1 MREANAF
8 VVTALAILVG
18 LLFGALLIIVT
29 TPQLLH
35 SWAGFFS
42 HPWATIR
49 LNAIV
54 IWGAIE
60 LLFTGGVF
68 DPRAVWAAIQHP
80 SDANWATAVTP
91 IAGSISYATPLILA
105 GLGLAVGFR
114 TNLFN
119 IGGQGQ
125 LIGGAILA
133 TYVGFTVTAPP
144 VVLVSLEIVAGL
156 VGGLVIASVA
166 GVLKAFTGAHEVI
179 VTMMMNYVMY
189 SFLGYLVFL
198 DGFKKPGES
207 QGISKSIVLAG
218 QLPNLLGFLHS
229 SLVQLNL
236 GFVIAL
242 VAVGV
247 VSWLLNR
254 STLGFQLQ
262 LVGANP
268 EAARTAGVSSR
279 RIIIVALGISGA
291 LVGLAGMVQ
300 VSGTDIFLGT
310 APPGGTIGFDAIV
323 VALLG
328 RNRPLGVLAAAFLF
342 GILDAGGHQVQTIS
356 STNIDY
362 SISLVIQA
370 VIVFCVATPALIVGL
385 FRLKTPATAR
395 AALASRGW
403 TG

>member
-8 VVTALAILVG
+8 VVTGLAIAVG
-18 LLFGALLIIVT
+18 LLFGSLLIIVT
-29 TPQLLH
+29 TPELQH
-35 SWAGFFS
+35 AWAGFFS

-80 SDANWATAVTP
+80 TNANWTTAVSP
-91 IAGSISYATPLILA
+91 ISSSLTYATPLILA

-133 TYVGFTVTAPP
+133 TYVGFTVNAPP
-144 VVLVSLEIVAGL
+144 VALVSLEILAGM
-156 VGGLVIASVA
+156 VGGLIIASVA
-166 GVLKAFTGAHEVI
+166 GILKAFTGAHEVI

-198 DGFKKPGES
+198 NGFKKPGES
-207 QGISKSIVLAG
+207 NGVSQSIVLAG
-218 QLPNLLGFLHS
+218 QLPKLLGFLNG
-229 SLVQLNL
+229 SLQVNL

-242 VAVGV
+242 VAVAI
-247 VSWLLNR
+247 VSWLMNH
-254 STLGFQLQ
+254 STLGFELQ

-268 EAARTAGVSSR
+268 EAARTAGVSAR
-279 RIIIVALGISGA
+279 RIIILAMCISGA

-300 VSGTDIFLGT
+300 VSGIEVSLTS
-310 APPGGTIGFDAIV
+310 APPGATIGFDAIV

-328 RNRPLGVLAAAFLF
+328 RNRPMGVLAAALLF
-342 GILDAGGHQVQTIS
+342 GILDAGGHQVQIYS
-356 STNIDY
+356 ATNIDY

-370 VIVFCVATPALIVGL
+370 VIVFCVATPALIVAL
-385 FRLKTPATAR
+385 FRLKTPATAKD
-395 AALASRGW
+395 ALASRGW
-403 TG
+403 TR